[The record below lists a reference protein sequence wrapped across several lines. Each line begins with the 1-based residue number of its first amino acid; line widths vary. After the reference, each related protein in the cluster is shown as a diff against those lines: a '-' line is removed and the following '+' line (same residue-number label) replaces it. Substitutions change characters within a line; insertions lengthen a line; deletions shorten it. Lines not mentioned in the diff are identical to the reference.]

1 MLLLSDNHPS
11 IRPWSKL
18 LFVCFRF
25 WSFYAAK
32 TQSVPLSSVCAEA
45 FAAIYWLV
53 CPGCEGNL
61 GEFSALGAYGVKHLT
76 RSSAFAA
83 VPAASPAFP
92 AAGGFVLE
100 TLFSIKFLFAR
111 CEGELSAAIL
121 ADQHFVFKH
130 DFFPFGYLALTSA
143 DLVFDPTLA
152 CWRVRYPESS
162 SHYCLSRLSER
173 TPTGLTSKPHHAH
186 GSFVPLT
193 WIALPATGIDF
204 QPQTRPQ

>member
-1 MLLLSDNHPS
+1 MLLLNDSHPS

-61 GEFSALGAYGVKHLT
+61 GGFSALGAYGVKHLT

-130 DFFPFGYLALTSA
+130 DIFPFGYLALTSA

-152 CWRVRYPESS
+152 YCSFRLGLP
-162 SHYCLSRLSER
+162 HY
-173 TPTGLTSKPHHAH
+173 
-186 GSFVPLT
+186 
-193 WIALPATGIDF
+193 
-204 QPQTRPQ
+204 

>member
-1 MLLLSDNHPS
+1 MVLTVVRVL
-11 IRPWSKL
+11 R
-18 LFVCFRF
+18 FR
-25 WSFYAAK
+25 SFYAAK

-61 GEFSALGAYGVKHLT
+61 GGFSALGAYGVKHLT

-130 DFFPFGYLALTSA
+130 DFYLFGYLAL
-143 DLVFDPTLA
+143 VI
-152 CWRVRYPESS
+152 
-162 SHYCLSRLSER
+162 
-173 TPTGLTSKPHHAH
+173 G
-186 GSFVPLT
+186 
-193 WIALPATGIDF
+193 
-204 QPQTRPQ
+204 